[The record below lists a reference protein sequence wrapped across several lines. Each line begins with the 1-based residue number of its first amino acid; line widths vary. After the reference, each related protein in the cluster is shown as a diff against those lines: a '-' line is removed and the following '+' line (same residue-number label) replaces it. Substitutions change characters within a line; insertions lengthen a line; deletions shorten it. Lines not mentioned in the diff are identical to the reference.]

1 MGSGNSNTPGFQY
14 SILALL
20 VALTLGV
27 SSAGAQNLPLYRV
40 AYATSG
46 ENPTALWIGVEQ
58 GLYKKHGLNTEVLF
72 MRSGPLAMSALA
84 SGDVQAVFTSANNV
98 LNGAAAGLDLAV
110 VATVIPKAEGAFVA
124 RPDIKK
130 PEDLKGKVVA
140 IQSVG
145 GGGWANNMLALDYL
159 NLDPDRDRIQF
170 LVFPDQATRVQA
182 LESGRVQAAWLGYT
196 FSEPLKKKGFA
207 VLVDLGRAP
216 ISYLGTSL
224 VTRRMNIRQDT
235 KGIEALIKGTLDGV
249 RFVLKPEN
257 RGVVVK
263 TLMRRL
269 RLSRAEDAESGY
281 ESLVATYSADLQP
294 NVEGVRKIHKIL
306 SKANPNLAKIRP
318 EEIIDDSLV
327 KRIRDSGY

>member
-1 MGSGNSNTPGFQY
+1 MH
-14 SILALL
+14 LL
-20 VALTLGV
+20 LIVVAAQLFV
-27 SSAGAQNLPLYRV
+27 SPVFAQNLPIYRV
-40 AYATSG
+40 AYGTTG
-46 ENPTALWIGVEQ
+46 ENPTALWVGVEQ
-58 GLYKKHGLNTEVLF
+58 GFYKKHGINAEVLY

-98 LNGAAAGLDLAV
+98 LNGAAAGLDVAV

-124 RPDIKK
+124 RPEIQK
-130 PEDLKGKVVA
+130 PDDLKGKLVA

-170 LVFPDQATRVQA
+170 LVFPDQASRVQA
-182 LESGRVQAAWLGYT
+182 LEIGRVQAAWLGYT
-196 FSEPLKKKGFA
+196 FSDALIKKGYR

-224 VTRRMNIRQDT
+224 VTRRINIRQDA

-249 RFVLKPEN
+249 RFVLKAEN
-257 RGVVVK
+257 RPVVVK

-281 ESLVATYSADLQP
+281 DSLLATYSADLRP
-294 NVEGVRKIHKIL
+294 NPDGVRKIHKIL
-306 SKANPNLAKIRP
+306 SKANPNLAKIKP

-327 KRIRDSGY
+327 RRIRDSGY